1 MADFYPWIKPILWRI
16 DAERAHAAALQGLKA
31 APKWCLPTSGSDDGL
46 ATRVWGHN
54 FNNPIG
60 LAAGFDK
67 HAEAIPALFRLG
79 FGFVEVGGVTLRPQ
93 VGNPKPRLFRLA
105 QDRAVINRMGL
116 NSVGAPLVAE
126 RLSSLRLAKDS
137 GLIKGPIAVNLG
149 LNKESQD
156 PEFDYAQLAAALAP
170 VADILTINVS
180 SPNTPGLRALQ
191 NPDKLTGIVDAVRLA
206 CARPPQSRGPTILVK
221 IAPDLEG
228 KDIDDLC
235 DLALRHD
242 LSGLVIS
249 NTTIAR
255 PQSLVSEA
263 RSEAGGLS
271 GQPLFEASTEMLRLV
286 YSRTGGKIPLIG
298 VGGVS
303 TGAEAYE
310 KIKAGA
316 SLVQL
321 YSALVFEGPALV
333 GKLKAEL
340 RRLLHADGF
349 ETVSDAVGADHRQG
363 EFT

>member
-1 MADFYPWIKPILWRI
+1 MTDLYPWIKPILWRI
-16 DAERAHAAALQGLKA
+16 DAERAHAAALHGLKV
-31 APKWCLPTSGSDDGL
+31 APNWCLPSSGSDEGL
-46 ATRVWGHN
+46 ATHVWGRD
-54 FNNPIG
+54 FSNPIG

-67 HAEAIPALFRLG
+67 HAEVIPALFRLG

-93 VGNPKPRLFRLA
+93 AGNSKPRLFRLT
-105 QDRAVINRMGL
+105 QDQAVINRMGL
-116 NSVGAPLVAE
+116 NSVGAVAVAK
-126 RLSSLRLAKDS
+126 RLSSFRAAKDS
-137 GLIKGPIAVNLG
+137 GLIKGPISVNLG

-156 PEFDYAQLAAALAP
+156 ADSDYAQLAAALAT

-206 CARPPQSRGPTILVK
+206 CDASLQSRHPTILVK
-221 IAPDLEG
+221 IAPDLED
-228 KDIDDLC
+228 KDIDDLS
-235 DLALRHD
+235 DLALRHE

-255 PQSLVSEA
+255 PQSLVSAA
-263 RSEAGGLS
+263 RSESGGLS
-271 GQPLFEASTEMLRLV
+271 GQPLFKASTEMLRAV
-286 YSRTGGKIPLIG
+286 YARTGGKIPLIG

-321 YSALVFEGPALV
+321 YSALVFKGPGLV

-340 RRLLHADGF
+340 RQLLHADGF
-349 ETVSDAVGADHRQG
+349 ASVSDAVGADHRQG
-363 EFT
+363 EST